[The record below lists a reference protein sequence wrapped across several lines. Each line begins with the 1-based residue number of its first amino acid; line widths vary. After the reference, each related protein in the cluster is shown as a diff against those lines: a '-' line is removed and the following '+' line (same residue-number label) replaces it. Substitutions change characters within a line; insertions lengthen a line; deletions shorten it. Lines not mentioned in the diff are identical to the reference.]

1 MIQVGELNL
10 SSGKRSEVVESECV
24 KFVRHLGESLFHQ
37 GRYASALRCFEE
49 MSPIEREG
57 HPLVASRMAVCCSYL
72 NRMEDAQ
79 CYFSQAL
86 AQDSIAQVHWDYAH
100 HLLKNGYF
108 EEGWRQYRLGRSVN
122 HFTTP
127 ISLTENQMLWDGVYR
142 PDSTLEI
149 VCEVSISD
157 QILFAAFF
165 PELLSRAHT
174 VGMRVVVNCD
184 ASLKGLFQSSFSRAT
199 IVPWEL
205 CSGRRHE
212 QQFTVSNPYRLKVR
226 QSDLPIYVSQPKR
239 AAYLNP
245 DEGEVRRIRS
255 ILANGQTHMRV
266 GVVGGW
272 VDEEWQSCDG
282 GAAELS
288 VVRAVLGCKHG
299 SVRVFDL
306 NAGREEIRRNGNVSS
321 ELRVEPGDMNSI
333 AALMREMHVV
343 VGVDSALANVS
354 GALGCDTRVLLRG
367 RAHWCWGREDRE
379 RSWYPYAK
387 GYWERIAGGG
397 SSPAEQLLADL
408 VGMSAVNVSQ

>member
-1 MIQVGELNL
+1 
-10 SSGKRSEVVESECV
+10 
-24 KFVRHLGESLFHQ
+24 
-37 GRYASALRCFEE
+37 

-57 HPLVASRMAVCCSYL
+57 HPLVAYRMAVCCSYL

-79 CYFSQAL
+79 CYFGQAL

-100 HLLKNGYF
+100 HLLKNRYF
-108 EEGWRQYRLGRSVN
+108 KEGWSQYRLGRSVDY
-122 HFTTP
+122 FARP
-127 ISLTENQMLWDGVYR
+127 ISLAANQKLWDGVYR

-165 PELLSRAHT
+165 PELLSRAQT

-184 ASLKGLFQSSFSRAT
+184 ASLKGLFQSSFPSAT

-205 CSGRRHE
+205 CSGRLNE
-212 QQFTVSNPYRLKVR
+212 QQFTVSNPYRMKVR
-226 QSDLPIYVSQPKR
+226 QSDLPVYVSQPKR

-245 DEGEVRRIRS
+245 DEDEVRRIRS

-288 VVRAVLGCKHG
+288 VVRAVLGCKHRL
-299 SVRVFDL
+299 VRVFDL
-306 NAGREEIRRNGNVSS
+306 NVGREEIRRHRNVSS
-321 ELRVEPGDMNSI
+321 ELRVEPGDMNTI

-343 VGVDSALANVS
+343 VGVDCALANVS
-354 GALGCDTRVLLRG
+354 GALGCETWVLLRG
-367 RAHWCWGREDRE
+367 RAHWRWGREDGE
-379 RSWYPYAK
+379 CSWYPHAR
-387 GYWERIAGGG
+387 GYWEQIAGSG
-397 SSPAEQLLADL
+397 SSSAEQLLADL
-408 VGMSAVNVSQ
+408 DGMSVVIASQSQQR